1 MTEHTVGIQ
10 PSVLK
15 WAREKAGY
23 SLNQVSHAMGK
34 DPSLIKAWEAGTDT
48 PTYVQ
53 LEKLA
58 YQLYKRP
65 IAIFF
70 FPEPPSEPDL
80 KKSFRTLPDSEL
92 EAWSADTRYA
102 LRQALA
108 TQIALLE
115 LNDGVNRSRKQIFR
129 EIKLGSNSNVVRVVD
144 LVREYLGVS
153 LEKQIEW
160 HSDDEALKSW
170 REQIEEAGIFVFKR
184 SFKQKS
190 ISGFCLAHEEFPLIY
205 LNNSQPKTRQIFTLF
220 HELAHILFHINGVT
234 KQDDEYIGFL
244 PDKEKRIEQLCNRFA
259 SEFLVPASDLEER
272 LRSIKGVDEGTV
284 SVLANRYKV
293 SREMILRKLLDRGVI
308 KKEYYKAKAAQW
320 TQQYLDSRSQSQGG
334 DYYATQATYLGK
346 KYLSLVLGK
355 YYQGRL
361 TIEQVADY
369 LGVKS
374 KSVAGLEEV
383 YINTAVPA

>member
-1 MTEHTVGIQ
+1 MAEHIVGIQ

-23 SLNQVSHAMGK
+23 TLSQVSRAMGK
-34 DPSLIKAWEAGTDT
+34 APSVIKAWETGTDT

-58 YQLYKRP
+58 YQLYRRP

-80 KKSFRTLPDSEL
+80 KKSFRTLPDTEL
-92 EAWSADTRYA
+92 EALTADTRYA
-102 LRQALA
+102 IRHALA
-108 TQIALLE
+108 AQLSLLE
-115 LNDGVNRSRKQIFR
+115 LNDGVNPSAKRIFDD
-129 EIKLGSNSNVVRVVD
+129 IKLDSHSNVSRAVT
-144 LVREYLGVS
+144 LVREYLGINVD
-153 LEKQIEW
+153 LQIGW
-160 HSDDEALKSW
+160 RSDDEALKAW

-184 SFKQKS
+184 PFKQKS

-205 LNNSQPKTRQIFTLF
+205 LNNSQAKTRQIFTLF
-220 HELAHILFHINGVT
+220 HELAHVLFQINSMT
-234 KQDDEYIGFL
+234 KQDDEYIDSL
-244 PDKEKRIEQLCNRFA
+244 PESERRIEQLCNRFA
-259 SEFLVPASDLEER
+259 GEFLVPTTDFDRR
-272 LRSIKGVDEGTV
+272 LRSIRTIDEHAVAG
-284 SVLANRYKV
+284 LANLYKV
-293 SREMILRKLLDRGVI
+293 SRETILRKLLDRGLVT
-308 KKEYYKAKAAQW
+308 KEYYKTKSAHWA
-320 TQQYLDSRSQSQGG
+320 QQYALARSESRGN
-334 DYYATQATYLGK
+334 YYATQAVYLGR

-369 LGVKS
+369 LGVKT

-383 YINTAVPA
+383 YLNTAVLA